1 MGHSYERK
9 IEERKRVM
17 ALRVLMLR
25 KRIDEKK
32 KELEE
37 LRKKI
42 EGFETREAEI
52 EKAIEEAETDDE
64 KKVVEE
70 EIDKFEAEKEEAN
83 EAEKTLSDEVSDLEK
98 ELADKEAPAEEER
111 TEQKEMNKADIK
123 KVMEE
128 RTILNDE
135 GVKNW
140 VGEVRSAMKEKRAIT
155 NVGLTIPEV
164 ILPLLR
170 ENITNWSKLYD
181 RVNLRYVSGEGRQV
195 IMGTVAEAVWTECC
209 ANLNELTLGFNDW
222 TVDCFKV
229 GGYFA
234 LCNAN
239 IEDSDYDLVAEVVS
253 ALGEA
258 IGKALDKAI
267 LYGRNTTANAN
278 MPLGIV
284 SRLAQTAQ
292 PSGYPST
299 ARTWADL
306 HSTHILALGTSQA
319 PLEGADLIKALV
331 QASAVASTDYSRGQ
345 ITWIMNDKTYKAIV
359 AEAIEVNSAGAIVA
373 GINGSMPVVGG
384 DIVVLD
390 FVPDDNIIFG
400 YLDLYLL
407 AERAGRKF
415 ASSEHARFLADQTVY
430 KGVARYDGAPVIP
443 EAFGAI
449 GLNGATV
456 SATAVTFPQ
465 DTANAGA

>member
-1 MGHSYERK
+1 
-9 IEERKRVM
+9 M

-25 KRIDEKK
+25 KKLDDKR
-32 KELEE
+32 KELEA
-37 LRKKI
+37 LRNKAEEI
-42 EGFETREAEI
+42 TLREAEL
-52 EKAIEEAETDDE
+52 EKAIEEAETDEE
-64 KKVVEE
+64 KKVVEDSVE
-70 EIDKFEAEKEEAN
+70 EYEKDKAENDEAVR
-83 EAEKTLSDEVSDLEK
+83 TLSDEVESLEK
-98 ELADKEAPAEEER
+98 ELAEKEAPEEER
-111 TEQKEMNKADIK
+111 TEEKEMSKAEIK
-123 KVMEE
+123 LNVQE
-128 RTILNDE
+128 RTALLNDE
-135 GVKNW
+135 SVKNW
-140 VGEVRSAMKEKRAIT
+140 IGEVRTAIKEKRAIS

-170 ENITNWSKLYD
+170 ENITNWSKLYN
-181 RVNLRYVSGEGRQV
+181 RVNVQYVAGEARQV

-222 TVDCFKV
+222 TVDCYKV
-229 GGYFA
+229 GGFFA

-253 ALGEA
+253 ALGQA

-267 LYGRNTTANAN
+267 LYGRNTSANAN
-278 MPLGIV
+278 MPLGV
-284 SRLAQTAQ
+284 VTRLAQTAQ

-373 GINGSMPVVGG
+373 GINGTMPVVGG
-384 DIVVLD
+384 DIIVLD
-390 FVPDDNIIFG
+390 FVPDNNIVYG
-400 YLDLYLL
+400 YFDLYLL

-415 ASSEHARFLADQTVY
+415 ASSEHVRFLADQTVY
-430 KGVARYDGAPVIP
+430 KGTARYDGAPVIP

-456 SATAVTFPQ
+456 LATAVTFPQ

>member
-1 MGHSYERK
+1 
-9 IEERKRVM
+9 M

-25 KRIDEKK
+25 KKLDDKR
-32 KELEE
+32 KELEA
-37 LRKKI
+37 LRNKAEEI
-42 EGFETREAEI
+42 TLREAEL
-52 EKAIEEAETDDE
+52 EKAIEEAETDEE
-64 KKVVEE
+64 KKVVEDSVE
-70 EIDKFEAEKEEAN
+70 EYEKDKAENDEAVR
-83 EAEKTLSDEVSDLEK
+83 TLSDEVENLEK
-98 ELADKEAPAEEER
+98 ELAEKEAPEER
-111 TEQKEMNKADIK
+111 TEEKEMSKTEIKMNKQ
-123 KVMEE
+123 E
-128 RTILNDE
+128 RTALLNDE
-135 GVKNW
+135 NVQNW
-140 VGEVRSAMKEKRAIT
+140 IGEVRSAIREKRAIT

-181 RVNLRYVSGEGRQV
+181 RVNVQYVAGEARQV

-222 TVDCFKV
+222 TVDCYKV

-239 IEDSDYDLVAEVVS
+239 VEDSDYDLVAEVVS
-253 ALGEA
+253 ALGQA

-278 MPLGIV
+278 MPLGVV

-299 ARTWADL
+299 ARTWTDL
-306 HSTHILALGTSQA
+306 HTTHVLALGTSQA
-319 PLEGADLIKALV
+319 PLEGADLIKAIV

-373 GINGSMPVVGG
+373 GINGTMPVVGG
-384 DIVVLD
+384 DIIVLD
-390 FVPDDNIIFG
+390 FVPDNNIIYG
-400 YLDLYLL
+400 YFDLYLL
-407 AERAGRKF
+407 AERAGRRF
-415 ASSEHARFLADQTVY
+415 ASSEHVKFLADQTVY
-430 KGVARYDGAPVIP
+430 KGIARYDGAPVIP